1 MGEGG
6 YSLDQIIAREVKN
19 QVEVVLPAIQQQ
31 GIEFLQDV
39 IRKGQQDGTLD
50 LGAVLRNTVV
60 VTPKGEEIKLASAKS
75 RGLRTLLQGLA
86 FDILL
91 GLSLVVLPIVKDLD
105 LSTGAAWAIL
115 GGSIAKS
122 ILTSAFSY
130 MMRLKVTPKY
140 DQPGV

>member
-1 MGEGG
+1 MAEGYG
-6 YSLDQIIAREVKN
+6 LDQIIAREVRN
-19 QVEVVLPAIQQQ
+19 QVQAILPAMEDQ
-31 GIEFLQDV
+31 GIAFLQDV
-39 IRKGQQDGTLD
+39 IRKGQEDGTLD
-50 LGAVLRNTVV
+50 LGEVLRNTVV

-75 RGLRTLLQGLA
+75 RGLRTLVQGLA

-122 ILTSAFSY
+122 ILTSGFSY
-130 MMRLKVTPKY
+130 LMRLKVTPKY
-140 DQPGV
+140 DQPGA